1 MTTRTRP
8 RGGGGAPTL
17 RPAQVLDV
25 LSMLYPEQQIGLW
38 MLDDN
43 GLAQVKDR
51 SRQQNHGV
59 YSGTG
64 VTLNQP
70 GHRNTSSALF
80 DGSAGYANV
89 YSAGL
94 AADFNTEEL
103 TLAIVVKML
112 NAGVWTDGAVRH
124 AMAFGVG
131 DGNNFAHILKQN
143 TNNTIALQYKAGG
156 SLKAVTVAGQA
167 DLDWCLLLM
176 TVSKAANQLKAFKR
190 SPAEGARGMQIGS
203 TQTGLGTWS
212 GALGATVCCIGSIS
226 TSPANMHSGWLLGGA
241 LWTKAIP
248 EVDLQAAGDALFG

>member
-1 MTTRTRP
+1 
-8 RGGGGAPTL
+8 
-17 RPAQVLDV
+17 
-25 LSMLYPEQQIGLW
+25 MLYPEQQIGLW

-94 AADFNTEEL
+94 AADFNTGEL
-103 TLAIVVKML
+103 TVAILVRML
-112 NAGVWTDGAVRH
+112 SSTPWTDGATRYGVR
-124 AMAFGVG
+124 
-131 DGNNFAHILKQN
+131 FAVD
-143 TNNTIALQYKAGG
+143 TNNAVGLYKGGTNNQLVGLYNAGG
-156 SLKAVTVAGQA
+156 TSKTVLTTGHA
-167 DLDWCLLLM
+167 DLDWFLLVL
-176 TVSKAANQLKAFKR
+176 TVSKAADQLKFWKR
-190 SPAEGARGMQIGS
+190 SPLAGARGMQIGS
-203 TQTGLGTWS
+203 TVTGLGTWA
-212 GALGATVCCIGSIS
+212 GALAATTCTLGADATTPTLV
-226 TSPANMHSGWLLGGA
+226 HSGWLLGGA

>member
-25 LSMLYPEQQIGLW
+25 LSMLYPQQQIGLW
-38 MLDDN
+38 ILDDN

-103 TLAIVVKML
+103 TAAILVRML
-112 NAGVWTDGAVRH
+112 SSTPWTDGNAHYFLRL
-124 AMAFGVG
+124 GV
-131 DGNNFAHILKQN
+131 DANNFISLWKS
-143 TNNTIALQYKAGG
+143 TSNNTLASDYRAGATV
-156 SLKAVTVAGQA
+156 KQITVAAQA
-167 DLDWCLLLM
+167 DLDWFLLVM
-176 TVSKAANQLKAFKR
+176 TVSKAADQYKLWKR
-190 SPAEGARGMQIGS
+190 SPLDGARGMQIGS
-203 TQTGLGTWS
+203 TLTGLGTWS
-212 GALGATVCCIGSIS
+212 GALAASLCVLGASITTPS
-226 TSPANMHSGWLLGGA
+226 NVHSGWLLGGA

-248 EVDLQAAGDALFG
+248 EIDLQAAGDALFG

>member
-1 MTTRTRP
+1 MTIRTRP

-17 RPAQVLDV
+17 RPPQVLDV

-38 MLDDN
+38 MLNDN

-59 YSGTG
+59 YAASG

-70 GHRNTSSALF
+70 GYRNTSSARF

-94 AADFNTEEL
+94 AADFNSEEL
-103 TLAIVVKML
+103 TLALLGKML
-112 NAGVWTDGAVRH
+112 NAGVWTDGAARVLAH
-124 AMAFGVG
+124 FAA
-131 DGNNFAHILKQN
+131 DANNSIQVTKN
-143 TNNTIALQYKAGG
+143 TTTNEIDARYIAGG
-156 SLKAVTVAGQA
+156 TNKTVTVGGHS
-167 DLDWCLLLM
+167 DLDWFLLVM
-176 TVSKAANQLKAFKR
+176 TVSKAADQLKYWKR
-190 SPAEGARGMQIGS
+190 SPTFGARGMQIGA
-203 TQTGLGTWS
+203 TQTGLGTWA
-212 GALGATVCCIGSIS
+212 GALAATLCVLAATS
-226 TSPANMHSGWLLGGA
+226 TAPSFVHSGWLLGGA

>member
-59 YSGTG
+59 YSGSG

-70 GHRNTSSALF
+70 GHHNTSSALF

-94 AADFNTEEL
+94 AADFNSEEL
-103 TLAIVVKML
+103 TLAILVKML
-112 NAGVWTDGAVRH
+112 NGGVWTDGALRFAVR
-124 AMAFGVG
+124 VG
-131 DGNNFAHILKQN
+131 ADGNNFVQITKPAASN
-143 TNNTIALQYKAGG
+143 TLSLEYRAGGTAKANTIAGH
-156 SLKAVTVAGQA
+156 A
-167 DLDWCLLLM
+167 DLDWCLLVM
-176 TVSKAANQLKAFKR
+176 TVSVAAHQCKAYKR
-190 SPAEGARGMQIGS
+190 SADAGARGMQIGS
-203 TQTGLGTWS
+203 TLTGLGTWA
-212 GALGATVCCIGSIS
+212 GALNAGLCVLGGDDTTPVSV
-226 TSPANMHSGWLLGGA
+226 HSGWLLGGA

>member
-8 RGGGGAPTL
+8 RGGGAPTL
-17 RPAQVLDV
+17 RPPQVLDV

-94 AADFNTEEL
+94 NADFNNQEL
-103 TLAIVVKML
+103 TLAILGKM
-112 NAGVWTDGAVRH
+112 ASGTWTDGLAHHFFR
-124 AMAFGVG
+124 
-131 DGNNFAHILKQN
+131 FAAD
-143 TNNTIALQYKAGG
+143 TNNEVYIRKSTTNGTLEARYKANSTDKVITVG
-156 SLKAVTVAGQA
+156 SQS
-167 DLDWCLLLM
+167 DLDWFLMVM
-176 TVSKAANQLKAFKR
+176 TVSVAADQLKFWKR
-190 SPAEGARGMQIGS
+190 SPLEGARGMQIGA
-203 TQTGLGTWS
+203 TQTGLGAWA
-212 GALGATVCCIGSIS
+212 GALAS
-226 TSPANMHSGWLLGGA
+226 TQVVLAGFNTTTPTHSGWLLGGA